1 MAIIYIAGAISGQ
14 QDYNVTAFRRKDE
27 DLSYEGNVVINPT
40 RYIPIHNPEAIPQ
53 EAYMKISYAMIDAC
67 DTVYFLQGWRDSVGA
82 TKEYDYAINHDK
94 MIRFEPEK

>member
-1 MAIIYIAGAISGQ
+1 MSIIYIAGAISGQ
-14 QDYNVTAFRRKDE
+14 KDYNRTNFNIAEACLADDGYTV
-27 DLSYEGNVVINPT
+27 LNPT
-40 RYIPIHNPEAIPQ
+40 AYIPFVNAESIPQ

-94 MIRFEPEK
+94 MIRFEP